1 MKGCCLPIAFT
12 STFFLH
18 FLGVGIDMT
27 VLAEVARKMLDIFG
41 STVGE
46 TGVVT
51 IILLVGAGH
60 WHCKQLKT

>member
-1 MKGCCLPIAFT
+1 
-12 STFFLH
+12 
-18 FLGVGIDMT
+18 MT